1 MSGERRFRIERLLT
15 TALLVLCLGT
25 SARAAEDSP
34 SHNVEGTVLSVEG
47 TDIIVDLGA
56 PRGIAEGDELEL
68 WRPIQIVHP
77 VTRKPIR
84 DRYRVGTLKVVQVR
98 DKLAVTTA
106 VSAPKR
112 PPAAGDT
119 VILRREP
126 EKASAVKESPA
137 KALTGT
143 APTDA
148 ETAKVTALF
157 DSLSNAPLI
166 DRIRAYVEYVKKNP
180 KSPYAQILREDAV
193 QYHRLLRAQKEQG
206 AALQPSAASSVNA
219 AAIAREEP
227 STGVVEAEFEAPPRG
242 LPGKP
247 FDVGIRLSAP
257 VAGAV
262 LHVRNP
268 GDVGYRPIPMAPS
281 GSGHYRA
288 TIPANRM
295 RPPGVQY
302 FIERV
307 DQAGRSAG
315 VIGSE
320 DQPLR
325 IEVEPDP
332 KAAPTILQQST
343 TASTLVDYADFN
355 TLNGEHND
363 WTLQVEGT
371 LGMRFADVGIRALRT
386 GAGVYRG
393 EGGSLHDLDELHLDP
408 RRVGLTYGYL
418 EGELAFIPRAA
429 LVVRAVVGL
438 TEDGVTGGALAL
450 VRIGSDRETNLALG
464 GEVLGGIGARSI
476 TQLEIRELPRF
487 PILLRSEVS
496 NQPAG
501 TLSGSL
507 QGRSQERGELGLR
520 TIVQGGY
527 EIAPGFMVAL
537 RASGQGRTI
546 NHYGFGGGGAVS
558 YTW

>member
-1 MSGERRFRIERLLT
+1 MSGERRFPIERLLT
-15 TALLVLCLGT
+15 TALIVLCLGVP
-25 SARAAEDSP
+25 ARAAEDLRA
-34 SHNVEGTVLSVEG
+34 HNVEGTVLSVEG
-47 TDIIVDLGA
+47 TDVIVDLGA
-56 PRGIAEGDELEL
+56 PRGVAEGDVLEL

-98 DKLAVTTA
+98 DKLAVTVA
-106 VSAPKR
+106 LSAPKR
-112 PPAAGDT
+112 PPAPGDT

-126 EKASAVKESPA
+126 EAPPASKEAPA
-137 KALTGT
+137 RAPTGT
-143 APTDA
+143 AVTDA
-148 ETAKVTALF
+148 ETAKVSALF
-157 DSLSNAPLI
+157 DSLAEAPLV
-166 DRIRAYVEYVKKNP
+166 DRIRAYVDYVKKNP
-180 KSPYAQILREDAV
+180 KSPYARVLREDAV
-193 QYHRLLRAQKEQG
+193 QYHRLLRAQKEPG
-206 AALQPSAASSVNA
+206 APTEARAAPAMSAPA
-219 AAIAREEP
+219 APIEP
-227 STGVVEAEFEAPPRG
+227 STQVVEAEFDAPVRG
-242 LPGKP
+242 LPGRP
-247 FDVGIRLSAP
+247 LDVGLRLSAP

-262 LHVRNP
+262 FHVRNP
-268 GDVGYRPIPMAPS
+268 GDVGYRPIPMAPA

-288 TIPANRM
+288 TIPADRM
-295 RPPGVQY
+295 RPPEVQY

-307 DQAGRSAG
+307 DQAGHSTG
-315 VIGSE
+315 VVGSE

-325 IEVEPDP
+325 IDVEPDP

-355 TLNGEHND
+355 TLNGKHDD

-371 LGMRFADVGIRALRT
+371 LGMRFGDVGIRALRT

-393 EGGSLHDLDELHLDP
+393 EGGSLHELDDLHLDP

-429 LVVRAVVGL
+429 LIVRPVIGL

-464 GEVLGGIGARSI
+464 GEILGGIGARSI

-501 TLSGSL
+501 TLSGTL
-507 QGRSQERGELGLR
+507 QGRSQDRGELGLR

-527 EIAPGFMVAL
+527 EIAPGFVVAL